1 MNVHEIVRE
10 WLCAHGYHGLCH
22 IDAECGCELSD
33 LAPCGEMG
41 KDCQPGYKR
50 PPTEEQ
56 RADGAEWAIWSEK
69 PESAELASLRMELR
83 HTQDTLE
90 MTEQARAN
98 AQAIVARL
106 DDVNLT
112 EYCGEA
118 RPEDIDIYVRRVKG
132 GS

>member
-1 MNVHEIVRE
+1 
-10 WLCAHGYHGLCH
+10 
-22 IDAECGCELSD
+22 
-33 LAPCGEMG
+33 MG
-41 KDCQPGYKR
+41 KDCQTGYKR

-69 PESAELASLRMELR
+69 SESAELAILRMELR

-106 DDVNLT
+106 DDDEIVEHTIL
-112 EYCGEA
+112 EWLGENVC
-118 RPEDIDIYVRRVKG
+118 EDCLSDYRRRVKG
-132 GS
+132 EA